1 MRNILMLAFI
11 MAINLTAFSQDIQTE
26 KEKDQAFSYAY
37 ISVEGKLFSKKL
49 KVEVDFGDTP
59 EQIKAGQE
67 YTEKLTNKKSYAAIL
82 NYMVENEFE
91 LVETLTLEG
100 NNSYQGTGS
109 GGTSGIIFI
118 MKKKNSLLSMQKIL
132 E

>member
-37 ISVEGKLFSKKL
+37 ISVEGKIFSKKL
-49 KVEVDFGDTP
+49 KVEVDLGDTP
-59 EQIKAGQE
+59 EQIKTGQE
-67 YTEKLTNKKSYAAIL
+67 YTDILTNKKSYAAIL
-82 NYMVENEFE
+82 NYMVENDFE

-100 NNSYQGTGS
+100 NSTYQGTGS

-118 MKKKNSLLSMQKIL
+118 MKKRK
-132 E
+132 

>member
-11 MAINLTAFSQDIQTE
+11 VAINLTAFSQDNQTV

-67 YTEKLTNKKSYAAIL
+67 YTELLTNKKSYAAIL

-100 NNSYQGTGS
+100 NSSYQGTGS

-118 MKKKNSLLSMQKIL
+118 MKKRK
-132 E
+132 